1 MKRRKKE
8 ESVYTSCRWIQIL
21 NKVLY
26 IENTCKGRGQREG
39 LMTKWKHEDIF
50 NKAGSVQQWWTHSF
64 VRLSKVIALYIIE
77 LLLIYIVIKNK

>member
-1 MKRRKKE
+1 
-8 ESVYTSCRWIQIL
+8 
-21 NKVLY
+21 
-26 IENTCKGRGQREG
+26 
-39 LMTKWKHEDIF
+39 MTKWKHEDIF